1 MRKNR
6 DAPVDTQGSECCPD
20 PNAEPK
26 VFRYQALLG
35 LMLSSQT
42 KDEVIIFIIF
52 LYL

>member
-6 DAPVDTQGSECCPD
+6 DAPVDTQGAECCPD

-42 KDEVIIFIIF
+42 KDEVSILMIF
-52 LYL
+52 LNL